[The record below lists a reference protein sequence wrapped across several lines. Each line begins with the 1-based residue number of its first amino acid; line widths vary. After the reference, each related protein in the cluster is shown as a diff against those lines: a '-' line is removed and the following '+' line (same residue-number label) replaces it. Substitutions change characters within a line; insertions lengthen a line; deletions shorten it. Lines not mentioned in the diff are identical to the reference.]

1 MGNGK
6 IQLRDGATLIDLT
19 GDTVT
24 PAKLAKGV
32 TAHDAKGDPITG
44 TMDGG
49 GADPVLDV
57 LSPITPT
64 ETMQTFDTE
73 NDGFA
78 SPITVNPIP
87 DAYIIPTGELTV
99 TENGTVDVAAYAALQ
114 VDTLKIATGT
124 FTNTSAVY
132 TQRFH
137 TGFEPKLFYLIVS
150 ERTNTNTSTSYI
162 AYSCYSYSAQ
172 EQNGDPYTYSWT
184 TYTYKILGGNQYVYD
199 AATGDF
205 VWNNTTG
212 KYPLYAN
219 KQYTWIAV
227 A

>member
-137 TGFEPKLFYLIVS
+137 TGFAPKLFYLIVS
-150 ERTNTNTSTSYI
+150 ERSDTNTSSRYI
-162 AYSCYSYSAQ
+162 ACSSYCDSVQ
-172 EQNGDPYTYSWT
+172 DQD
-184 TYTYKILGGNQYVYD
+184 GN
-199 AATGDF
+199 A
-205 VWNNTTG
+205 
-212 KYPLYAN
+212 YA
-219 KQYTWIAV
+219 
-227 A
+227 

>member
-19 GDTVT
+19 GDTVSAST
-24 PAKLAKGV
+24 LKKGI

-64 ETMQTFDTE
+64 ETMQTFDTA

-137 TGFEPKLFYLIVS
+137 TGFAPKLFYLIVS
-150 ERTNTNTSTSYI
+150 ERSDTNSSSSYI
-162 AYSCYSYSAQ
+162 AFSCYCDSVQ
-172 EQNGDPYTYSWT
+172 EQDGNAYAYSWT
-184 TYTYKILGGNQYVYD
+184 TSSSSTCGASQYSYD
-199 AATGDF
+199 ASTGDF
-205 VWNNTTG
+205 VWNDTT
-212 KYPLYAN
+212 KNYPLFS
-219 KQYTWIAV
+219 KKEYTWIAV
-227 A
+227 E